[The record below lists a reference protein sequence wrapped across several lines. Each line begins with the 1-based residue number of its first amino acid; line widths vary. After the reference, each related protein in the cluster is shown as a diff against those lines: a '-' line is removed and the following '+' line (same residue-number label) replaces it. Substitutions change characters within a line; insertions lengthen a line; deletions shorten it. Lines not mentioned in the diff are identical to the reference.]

1 MFSRTSLPLI
11 KIIRSIFRKHFIH
24 TRNKGKKK
32 NGLSGFS
39 GFVCLS
45 SRLPHHYRL
54 SVQDCP
60 SLLL

>member
-32 NGLSGFS
+32 MGSADFPGLY
-39 GFVCLS
+39 V
-45 SRLPHHYRL
+45 
-54 SVQDCP
+54 
-60 SLLL
+60 

>member
-1 MFSRTSLPLI
+1 MFLRTSLPLI

-39 GFVCLS
+39 GLADFPGLYV
-45 SRLPHHYRL
+45 
-54 SVQDCP
+54 
-60 SLLL
+60 